1 MSASRVDIDGG
12 SPPPNIALQ
21 HSTIVPVKSKF
32 YRIMAKF
39 NILKIFKKKKS
50 KANLLQQ
57 ESYPS
62 FYPQQGTPPS
72 KELIASLPEAIL
84 ERIFAFVCPHTQDT
98 SYETCEQSAVEDSC
112 MLCDL
117 RDLSHCA
124 QVSRRWR
131 AVASDVL

>member
-1 MSASRVDIDGG
+1 
-12 SPPPNIALQ
+12 
-21 HSTIVPVKSKF
+21 
-32 YRIMAKF
+32 MAKF

-50 KANLLQQ
+50 KANLLEQY
-57 ESYPS
+57 S
-62 FYPQQGTPPS
+62 PQTYYSQAGTPPS

-98 SYETCEQSAVEDSC
+98 TYETCEQSFVEDSC

-117 RDLSHCA
+117 RDLCHCA

-131 AVASDVL
+131 AVASSVL